1 MANNPRQKANQENR
15 CKAGRN
21 HPAVVYYIH
30 TLVLLVELIATGA
43 GDTPLIG
50 GISAAVAVF
59 GTSFA
64 CLVVVGKICAITNVT
79 KSRSS

>member
-1 MANNPRQKANQENR
+1 MANRPHTQAKDDNR
-15 CKAGRN
+15 SNAGRN
-21 HPAVVYYIH
+21 HPAVVYHLH
-30 TLVLLVELIATGA
+30 TLVLLVELISTGA
-43 GDTPLIG
+43 GDTPLVG

-64 CLVVVGKICAITNVT
+64 CLVVVGKICPITFVT